1 MKKFILLPICLFL
14 AAITVNAKV
23 LNTGEPVN
31 VISGDWLDNKPHSID
46 EFKNKKT
53 VVLFIW
59 NLDNNGLAV
68 IQAMNQLAKLFPEK
82 DVACFAIANGD
93 KMQVLKFPGVKQ
105 LPIPV
110 CADPGKATAAKYQR
124 SYDQL
129 PLAVVIDKKGILN
142 WRGSIRQLPAVVKRV
157 VEGKFDIKE
166 QISAEKFS
174 AALKDAVQKKD
185 FVTADKL
192 VRAEWGKNPKNLDL
206 LSMLLVINFRHLNKV
221 DEAFKLIQQ
230 ANKMMPK
237 DAKLAELEI
246 QLIVNSRQSKKYLDE
261 FAKRTIANFGD
272 NPDVMKKM
280 AARTAELKAE
290 DIDLL
295 HVQRFM
301 QAAWRNGKFAD
312 IDAKTN
318 FALEYARMLHNFCRP
333 DLSYKLALWA
343 KQNCSKAA
351 QPGAAAA
358 ATYYKKIMQT
368 SAKME
373 L

>member
-1 MKKFILLPICLFL
+1 MKKFILFLLCLVCT
-14 AAITVNAKV
+14 AVAVNAKIV
-23 LNTGEPVN
+23 NTGDAAPE
-31 VISGDWLDNKPHSID
+31 ISGEWLDNKTHSIA

-59 NLDNNGLAV
+59 DLDNNGLAV
-68 IQAMNQLAKLFPEK
+68 IQAMNRLVKLFPAK
-82 DVACFAIANGD
+82 DIACFGIANGD
-93 KMQVLKFPGVKQ
+93 KMQVLKYPGVKQ
-105 LPIPV
+105 LPFPV
-110 CADPGKATAAKYQR
+110 CADAGKATAAKFLR

-129 PLAVVIDKKGILN
+129 PLAVIIDKTGKVN
-142 WRGSIRQLPAVVKRV
+142 WRGSVRQVPVAAKRV
-157 VEGKFDIKE
+157 VEGKFDLNE
-166 QISAEKFS
+166 QIAAEKFS
-174 AALKDAVQKKD
+174 TALKAAVQKKD
-185 FVTADKL
+185 FVAADKL
-192 VRAEWGKNPKNLDL
+192 VRAEWGRNPKNLDL

-261 FAKRTIANFGD
+261 FSKRTIANFGD

-295 HVQRFM
+295 HVHRFM
-301 QAAWRNGKFAD
+301 QAAWRNGKFAN

-343 KQNCSKAA
+343 KQNCSTAA

-358 ATYYKKIMQT
+358 ATYYKKIMQSST
-368 SAKME
+368 KME